1 MVKKWDVCIPELS
14 GDTPRKAYLY
24 LPESYSSEPD
34 RHYGV
39 LYMFDGHNVFFDQ
52 DATYGKSWGMNA
64 YLKKAK
70 KDLIIVAVECNHA
83 PGRRLAE
90 YAPFSFENSEL
101 GRIQGVGRV
110 YMDWLVHTL
119 KPWVDSH
126 YRTLPHRKHTAIAGS
141 SMGGLMAL
149 YGLCAY
155 NAVFSRGACLSPSL
169 WVNPGKVLELV
180 TRTRFRRDTVIY
192 MDYGEKEM
200 ANHLASREALTTTAY
215 MLMTKGV
222 NLTYRIVPG
231 GTHCEASWEKQVP
244 IFMECLGL

>member
-14 GDTPRKAYLY
+14 GDTPRRAYLY
-24 LPESYSSEPD
+24 LPESYRAEPD
-34 RHYGV
+34 RRYSV
-39 LYMFDGHNVFFDQ
+39 LYMFDGHNVFFDE
-52 DATYGKSWGMNA
+52 DATYGKSWGMND

-70 KDLIIVAVECNHA
+70 KQLIIVAVECNHA

-101 GRIQGVGRV
+101 GRIQGVGKI
-110 YMDWLVHTL
+110 YMDWIVNTL

-126 YRTLPHRKHTAIAGS
+126 YRTLPDRKHTILAGS

-149 YGLCAY
+149 YGVCTW
-155 NAVFSRGACLSPSL
+155 NRVFGRAACLSPSL
-169 WVNPGKVLELV
+169 WVGPIKVLEMIGK
-180 TRTRFRRDTVIY
+180 TNFRRDTVIY
-192 MDYGEKEM
+192 MDYGEKELL
-200 ANHLASREALTTTAY
+200 NHTASQEAITAAAH
-215 MLMTKGV
+215 MLMGKRV
-222 NLTYRIVPG
+222 NLTFRIIPG